1 MISEALTL
9 VRADLLKLRRR
20 RGLMTLA
27 AGLVVGGLSLI
38 FIVNALRHGSNP
50 VQNPPAGGVKHFENA
65 TDFVG
70 LMSVVVAAIIGATAG
85 AGDSET
91 GVLRD
96 LVATGRSRVALYASR
111 AAAGVAITLAIVV
124 AALVVASVLSVVLAG
139 SLQAP
144 SFSYILHRGVGVL
157 AFAAV
162 SALIA
167 VGIATFVRSRG
178 PVVAVVIGFGIVV
191 SQILLQITF
200 LGNAR
205 AALPLSAFERMV
217 GDTRTAGLY
226 PSLALSITVVVA
238 WALAAIAAG
247 SWWSRRVEV

>member
-1 MISEALTL
+1 MISDALAL

-20 RGLMTLA
+20 HGLMWLA

-38 FIVNALRHGSNP
+38 FIVNAVRHGSDPLN
-50 VQNPPAGGVKHFENA
+50 NAPAGGIKHFENA

-85 AGDSET
+85 AGDAET

-96 LVATGRSRVALYASR
+96 LVATGRSRVALFASR

-124 AALVVASVLSVVLAG
+124 AAVAVAAVLSVVLAG
-139 SLQAP
+139 PLQAP
-144 SFSYILHRGVGVL
+144 SFSYILHRGAAVV

-162 SALIA
+162 NALIA

-191 SQILLQITF
+191 SQLLIQITF
-200 LGNAR
+200 LGNVR
-205 AALPLSAFERMV
+205 AALPLSAFERMI
-217 GDTRTAGLY
+217 GDSRIAGLN
-226 PSLALSITVVVA
+226 PSLALSIAVVA
-238 WALAAIAAG
+238 GWALAAIAAG